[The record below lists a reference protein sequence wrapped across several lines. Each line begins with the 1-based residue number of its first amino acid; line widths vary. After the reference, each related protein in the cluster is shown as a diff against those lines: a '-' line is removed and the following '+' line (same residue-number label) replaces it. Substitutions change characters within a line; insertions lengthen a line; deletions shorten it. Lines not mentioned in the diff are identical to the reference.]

1 MERFVI
7 KGGRQLR
14 GEVRISGAKN
24 AALPVMAAALLTPD
38 ECVIDNVPNI
48 EDTRTLAN
56 LLSSLGCEV
65 DFNKEKHR
73 VRIRARNVDQ
83 LNAPTELV
91 TKMRASFLVTGPLLA
106 RFGQVSAPQPG
117 GCAIG
122 RRPVNVDIRGFTTMG
137 ASVSQ
142 DATGYTIKAARLEG
156 RKLYLDYPSH
166 TGTENLLMAACLAR
180 GKTLIKNA
188 SAEPEV
194 VALAAALV
202 AMGAKISGAGT
213 SVIEVEGVDRL
224 YGMHV
229 RIVPDRIEA
238 GTFALAA
245 AICGGEVLLR
255 DVIVSHMD
263 PLTYKLVEVGVEIS
277 EGESTYLVRSSRE
290 LKAVEL
296 QTLHYPGFPTDLQAG
311 FATLLTQAKG
321 VSIVHERVYESRLL
335 YAEELRKMGASIT
348 VSGQTATIVG
358 PAHLV
363 GTKVRALDIRSGAAL
378 VLAGLAAEG
387 TTEISDIH
395 HISRGYEDIDGRL
408 RNMGAEIE
416 RIVD

>member
-1 MERFVI
+1 VERFVI

>member
-1 MERFVI
+1 MEKYVI

-14 GEVRISGAKN
+14 GEVRIGGAKN
-24 AALPVMAAALLTPD
+24 AALPIMAAALLTSD
-38 ECVIDNVPNI
+38 ECIIDNVPNI
-48 EDTRTLAN
+48 EDTRTLAE
-56 LLSSLGCEV
+56 LLSRLGCEV
-65 DFNKEKHR
+65 DFNKERH
-73 VRIRARNVDQ
+73 RIRISARHVNQ
-83 LNAPTELV
+83 LTAPMELV
-91 TKMRASFLVTGPLLA
+91 TRMRASFLVTGPLLA
-106 RFGQVSAPQPG
+106 RFGQVAAPHPG

-137 ASVSQ
+137 ASVLQ
-142 DATGYTIKAARLEG
+142 DESGYAISATRLKGE
-156 RKLYLDYPSH
+156 KLYLDYPSH
-166 TGTENLLMAACLAR
+166 TGTENLLMAASLAR

-224 YGMHV
+224 YGTHV
-229 RIVPDRIEA
+229 RIIPDRIEA

-255 DVIVSHMD
+255 DVITSHMD
-263 PLTYKLVEVGVEIS
+263 PLSYKLMETGVEIR

-290 LKAVEL
+290 LSAVEL

-311 FATLLTQAKG
+311 FATLLTQARG
-321 VSIVHERVYESRLL
+321 VSIVHERVYDNRLL
-335 YAEELRKMGASIT
+335 YVEELRKMGASVT
-348 VSGQTATIVG
+348 VNGQTATILG
-358 PAHLV
+358 PSRLTGAR
-363 GTKVRALDIRSGAAL
+363 VRALDIRSGAAL

-387 TTEISDIH
+387 ETEISDIH
-395 HISRGYEDIDGRL
+395 HISRGYEDLEGRL
-408 RNMGAEIE
+408 RGLGAEIE
-416 RIVD
+416 RLTG

>member
-1 MERFVI
+1 MEKYVI

-14 GEVRISGAKN
+14 GEVRIGGAKN
-24 AALPVMAAALLTPD
+24 AALPIMAAALLTSD
-38 ECVIDNVPNI
+38 ECIIDNVPNI
-48 EDTRTLAN
+48 EDTRTLAE
-56 LLSSLGCEV
+56 LLSRLGCEV
-65 DFNKEKHR
+65 DFNKERH
-73 VRIRARNVDQ
+73 RIRISARHVNQ
-83 LNAPTELV
+83 LTAPMELV
-91 TKMRASFLVTGPLLA
+91 TRMRASFLVTGPLLA
-106 RFGQVSAPQPG
+106 RFGQVAAPHPG

-142 DATGYTIKAARLEG
+142 DESGYTMSATRLKGE
-156 RKLYLDYPSH
+156 KLYLDYPSH
-166 TGTENLLMAACLAR
+166 TGTENLLMAASLAR

-224 YGMHV
+224 YGTHV
-229 RIVPDRIEA
+229 RIIPDRIEA

-263 PLTYKLVEVGVEIS
+263 PLSYKLMETGVEIG

-290 LKAVEL
+290 LSAVEL

-311 FATLLTQAKG
+311 FATLLTQARG
-321 VSIVHERVYESRLL
+321 VSIVHERVYDNRLL
-335 YAEELRKMGASIT
+335 YVEELRKMGASIT
-348 VSGQTATIVG
+348 VNGQTATIVG
-358 PAHLV
+358 PSRLT
-363 GTKVRALDIRSGAAL
+363 GTRVRALDIRSGAAV

-387 TTEISDIH
+387 ETEISDIH
-395 HISRGYEDIDGRL
+395 HISRGYEDLEGRL
-408 RNMGAEIE
+408 RGLGAEIE
-416 RIVD
+416 RLTG